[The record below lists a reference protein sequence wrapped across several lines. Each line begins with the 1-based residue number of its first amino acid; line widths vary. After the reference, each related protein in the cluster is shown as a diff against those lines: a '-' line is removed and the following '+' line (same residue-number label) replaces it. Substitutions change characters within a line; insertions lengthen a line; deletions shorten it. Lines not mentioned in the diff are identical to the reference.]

1 MNKKRYQKY
10 VAQQRELNKDKV
22 CEQCGKEHDQT
33 YGTGRFCSKSC
44 YKSFV
49 ASKHKGS
56 EKCKAHLDKLRDDGI
71 ISKAKPYGTW
81 KCEECNLIFETRNDL
96 NLHLQEV
103 HSIKRL
109 QKLENGLF
117 KCPYCNY
124 IGTKM
129 QAMGHFT
136 SCKNHPRKEI
146 HDLAHKQAGIKIS
159 KTFQEHPEKTW
170 LGKHH
175 SNSTKEKLSKIRAAQ
190 VQNEYLTNF
199 HAKVKWY
206 KVKNLN
212 GDEYSVR
219 GTWEVNVS
227 KHLNDLGILWIKA
240 KPIKYFKEYWHN
252 YTADFYIPSLD
263 VYVEVKGRYPYA
275 DREKMRLVCTQNPEK
290 KIYFIHDK
298 YFDFID
304 GKVLFD
310 DNLLIQEKDI

>member
-1 MNKKRYQKY
+1 MDAIRYKKYCEQERLKHLD
-10 VAQQRELNKDKV
+10 EP
-22 CEQCGKEHDQT
+22 CEQCGKEHDHT

-44 YKSFV
+44 RMSYITSQNKYSE
-49 ASKHKGS
+49 KHKKHL
-56 EKCKAHLDKLRDDGI
+56 EKLHKKN
-71 ISKAKPYGTW
+71 KVPYGTW
-81 KCEECNLIFETRNDL
+81 KCEECNLIFETRAKL
-96 NLHLQEV
+96 NEHLKLQHGRITK
-103 HSIKRL
+103 HSIKG
-109 QKLENGLF
+109 KEKPFACPFCF
-117 KCPYCNY
+117 KEFDTSRQLGGHMANCP
-124 IGTKM
+124 K
-129 QAMGHFT
+129 
-136 SCKNHPRKEI
+136 HPNKVL
-146 HDLAHKQAGIKIS
+146 HDLGHKKAGKTFKQNYKDGKIS
-159 KTFQEHPEKTW
+159 FSKQSH
-170 LGKHH
+170 KHT
-175 SNSTKEKLSKIRAAQ
+175 NKTKEHLSEVRAAQ

-263 VYVEVKGRYPYA
+263 VYVEVKGRYPDA
-275 DREKMRLVCTQNPEK
+275 DREKMSLVCVQNPEK

-304 GKVLFD
+304 GKIPFD
-310 DNLLIQEKDI
+310 DNFLIQEKDL